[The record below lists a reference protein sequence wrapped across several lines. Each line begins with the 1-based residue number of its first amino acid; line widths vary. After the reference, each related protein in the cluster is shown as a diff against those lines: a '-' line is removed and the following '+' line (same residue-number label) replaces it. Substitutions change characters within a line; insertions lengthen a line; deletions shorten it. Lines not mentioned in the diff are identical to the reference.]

1 MRKRLILNFGVI
13 ISVSFLVNVEN
24 VVKLFKKLVIKNV
37 GNYEIEID
45 KFIVNLIK
53 KLLIR
58 FIINVVIGNFE
69 VNLWLK

>member
-13 ISVSFLVNVEN
+13 ISVSFLVNVEK

>member
-13 ISVSFLVNVEN
+13 ISVSFLVNVEK

-45 KFIVNLIK
+45 NFIVNLIK

>member
-13 ISVSFLVNVEN
+13 ISVSFLVNVEK

-45 KFIVNLIK
+45 KFIFNLIK